1 MAKKLSFFEKLTGA
15 ADEEGETKPVTEGES
30 EDGYH
35 RSEKNIKNIS
45 HLMNEETLPEE
56 TEGQLTIDVYQ
67 TDNDIIIRSPIA
79 GVTPED
85 LDISIT
91 KDTVTVKGKRQ
102 EQEEI
107 KEDDYYYRECYWG
120 AFTRTVIL
128 PMDVDADNAE
138 AGMRN
143 GILTIRLPKAE
154 KIKIK
159 KIKVKSA

>member
-1 MAKKLSFFEKLTGA
+1 MVKKLSFFEKLTGA
-15 ADEEGETKPVTEGES
+15 ASEESETKQAAGGES
-30 EDGYH
+30 EDGYY
-35 RSEKNIKNIS
+35 RPEKNIKNIS
-45 HLMNEETLPEE
+45 HPMNEETLSEE

-154 KIKIK
+154 KIKTK